1 MEKTTPLTEWHQTH
15 EGQMVPFGGFLMP
28 VQYGHGILHEH
39 RLVREKAGLFDVS
52 HMGEFRLSG
61 KDALANLHKV
71 ITNDYTDLEIGKI
84 RYGILVEANGCAVDD
99 LLVYK
104 LADEDYLLVVNAS
117 NTEKDEAYF
126 REHLFG
132 NVQFSN
138 ISSDLGQ
145 IALQGPMSQ
154 TILARLT
161 DEIPEAYY
169 SFRENVKVGG
179 YNLIISRTGYT
190 GEDGFEL
197 YCASADTVGLWE
209 LLLKTGEAEG
219 LEPCGLG
226 ARDTLRLEAAMP
238 LYGHE
243 LSPSITPIE
252 AGLKMFVKPDREG
265 FIARE
270 ALMKEPLRRRI
281 GLELIDRGIAR
292 EGSPVYFE
300 GRQVG
305 FVSSGTHSPTM
316 NKAIAMALVE
326 KDVFQNTDFS
336 IDVRGRQLKA
346 RKIKLPFYKKPQG
359 EK

>member
-1 MEKTTPLTEWHQTH
+1 
-15 EGQMVPFGGFLMP
+15 
-28 VQYGHGILHEH
+28 
-39 RLVREKAGLFDVS
+39 
-52 HMGEFRLSG
+52 
-61 KDALANLHKV
+61 
-71 ITNDYTDLEIGKI
+71 
-84 RYGILVEANGCAVDD
+84 
-99 LLVYK
+99 
-104 LADEDYLLVVNAS
+104 
-117 NTEKDEAYF
+117 
-126 REHLFG
+126 
-132 NVQFSN
+132 
-138 ISSDLGQ
+138 
-145 IALQGPMSQ
+145 
-154 TILARLT
+154 
-161 DEIPEAYY
+161 
-169 SFRENVKVGG
+169 
-179 YNLIISRTGYT
+179 
-190 GEDGFEL
+190 
-197 YCASADTVGLWE
+197 

-305 FVSSGTHSPTM
+305 FVSSGTHSPTL

-359 EK
+359 EKV